1 MGRNDPERLE
11 AEAKEMMAQM
21 MNPEPEPE
29 ASDTQELEEEPAQEA
44 PFEPEDTAELVAEAV
59 PEEESESGEVDSE
72 ADQRIAK
79 AEKAMKGAQA
89 KMTKATQEAA
99 DLRKQVSSLIES
111 VTELKGQLADSKR
124 DNEKLQQVREDYP
137 DVAGPLL
144 DELDSVRARLDEQ
157 AALADQQ
164 QQALSQENERKA
176 ADAHFS
182 RIAEAHPDYAEVTQT
197 SDWALWLDE
206 QGPDVH
212 MWVEQGSSNDV
223 IAVLN
228 EFKASMGVQLPTP
241 QEKALARAKEAA
253 QPKMP
258 KARKA
263 NVAGEKKTWTVQEIM
278 DMPLDQFEKH
288 QNEIMKAQAEG
299 SIRR

>member
-1 MGRNDPERLE
+1 
-11 AEAKEMMAQM
+11 
-21 MNPEPEPE
+21 
-29 ASDTQELEEEPAQEA
+29 
-44 PFEPEDTAELVAEAV
+44 
-59 PEEESESGEVDSE
+59 
-72 ADQRIAK
+72 
-79 AEKAMKGAQA
+79 
-89 KMTKATQEAA
+89 
-99 DLRKQVSSLIES
+99 
-111 VTELKGQLADSKR
+111 
-124 DNEKLQQVREDYP
+124 
-137 DVAGPLL
+137 
-144 DELDSVRARLDEQ
+144 
-157 AALADQQ
+157 
-164 QQALSQENERKA
+164 
-176 ADAHFS
+176 
-182 RIAEAHPDYAEVTQT
+182 
-197 SDWALWLDE
+197 
-206 QGPDVH
+206 